1 MLEVSSWWKDGWEG
15 IRQRA
20 LAPVSVAV
28 LDTGIDGSHP
38 DLLGRVAGAFAV
50 ELEDG
55 KPMVRELSPTANN
68 DAFGHGTSVA
78 GIIATIAPNAQIYD
92 VRVLGNNIG
101 TTEVLLTGFRH
112 ALDQPWRLLN
122 LSLAAEPSIRQRFID
137 LCERAYYQEKIVV
150 AARRNLPLDDEGLPA
165 ELSSCIGV
173 DIGDYPT
180 PFDYVFRACTP
191 IEFEARGES
200 VVCPARGGGYTTWSG
215 TSFATPTVSGLCAL
229 LLGAFPQLKLFE
241 IKTALRQLAKATKN
255 EAEAVK

>member
-38 DLLGRVAGAFAV
+38 DLLGRVAKAFAV

-55 KPMVRELSPTANN
+55 KPVVRELSPTANN

-78 GIIATIAPNAQIYD
+78 GIIAAIAPNAQIYD
-92 VRVLGNNIG
+92 VRVLGNNVG
-101 TTEVLLTGFRH
+101 TTEVLLAGFRYV
-112 ALDQPWRLLN
+112 LDQPWRVLN
-122 LSLAAEPSIRQRFID
+122 LSLAAEASIRQRFID
-137 LCERAYYQEKIVV
+137 LCERAYYQDKIIV
-150 AARRNLPLDDEGLPA
+150 AARRNLPLDDDGLPA

-173 DIGDYPT
+173 DLGNYQT

-191 IEFEARGES
+191 IEIEARGEL
-200 VVCPARGGGYTTWSG
+200 VVAPARGGGYTAWSG

-229 LLGAFPQLKLFE
+229 LLGVSPSLKLFD
-241 IKTALRQLAKATKN
+241 IKTALRQMAKPPKN
-255 EAEAVK
+255 TVVE